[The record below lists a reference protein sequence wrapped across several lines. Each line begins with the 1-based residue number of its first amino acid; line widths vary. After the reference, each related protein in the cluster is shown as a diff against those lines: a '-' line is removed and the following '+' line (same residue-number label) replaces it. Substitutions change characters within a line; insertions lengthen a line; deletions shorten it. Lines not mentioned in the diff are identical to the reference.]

1 MQAYVTKVHTSVVE
15 ELTRNKQHRFIIL
28 DQEFFRLWWDG
39 VTSAKQKLQV
49 TLPSR
54 VVLARELRE
63 EWPGG
68 PSDDPSGSS
77 WGGAVCDQ
85 GCAV

>member
-1 MQAYVTKVHTSVVE
+1 M
-15 ELTRNKQHRFIIL
+15 
-28 DQEFFRLWWDG
+28 WWDG

-63 EWPGG
+63 EAW
-68 PSDDPSGSS
+68 GS
-77 WGGAVCDQ
+77 Q
-85 GCAV
+85 

>member
-39 VTSAKQKLQV
+39 VTSVAK
-49 TLPSR
+49 
-54 VVLARELRE
+54 LR
-63 EWPGG
+63 
-68 PSDDPSGSS
+68 
-77 WGGAVCDQ
+77 
-85 GCAV
+85 